1 MMNEVE
7 VYIQNC
13 KDKNQKQLLQ
23 YFHSVIMSFE
33 DITTKLS
40 FKIPFYYYQKKWL
53 CYINP
58 IKPNGIEF
66 CFNKGFELSNKHQI
80 LEAKERVL
88 VKGIS
93 FFDTENEERIEQLI
107 ETIEE
112 AKNNLHKSKKASKNS
127 SH

>member
-1 MMNEVE
+1 MNEVE

-13 KDKNQKQLLQ
+13 KDKNQNQLLQ

-33 DITTKLS
+33 GITTKLS

-88 VKGIS
+88 VKGVS
-93 FFDTENEERIEQLI
+93 FFTTDNETKIEQLI

-112 AKNNLHKSKKASKNS
+112 AIANLQQQKKAKK
-127 SH
+127 

>member
-1 MMNEVE
+1 MNEVE

-13 KDKNQKQLLQ
+13 KDKNQNQLLQ

-33 DITTKLS
+33 GITTKLS

-66 CFNKGFELSNKHQI
+66 CLNKGFELSNKHQI

-88 VKGIS
+88 VKGVS
-93 FFDTENEERIEQLI
+93 FFTTDNETKIEQLI

-112 AKNNLHKSKKASKNS
+112 AIANLQQQKKAKK
-127 SH
+127 